1 MKISLTIS
9 LFFHII
15 IFTFLNIYRNEEISD
30 ELISNVSVISQKK
43 YDALISNKPIITNN
57 FIHQKPVLINSE
69 ELLVT
74 GLLNQ
79 KEEKN
84 VLNYSKVFSYSFK
97 YLSSITQTITG
108 FCSSTLI

>member
-9 LFFHII
+9 LFFHVI
-15 IFTFLNIYRNEEISD
+15 IFTFLNINKYEKSSD
-30 ELISNVSVISQKK
+30 ELISSVSVISQNY

-69 ELLVT
+69 ELLVS

-79 KEEKN
+79 KE
-84 VLNYSKVFSYSFK
+84 
-97 YLSSITQTITG
+97 
-108 FCSSTLI
+108 